1 MWPGHGALTHGE
13 LDCDGGTPYSGHV
26 HGKRKRPAG
35 LALEGAMDGS
45 AVLASWH
52 AAAHRHHARTSAPA
66 KGPNEFEPRCDM
78 QERENGAIGNVLNSW
93 HLAAQRYVTHLGH
106 LGPAKGPDE
115 LELSSCEMNT
125 ELSMGPR
132 SSGWGVGGVSN
143 LHEATDRTIKL
154 QQAAS
159 TGTEPAAEG
168 GHARCQQIMDVGRPS
183 QGMQHQGPHH
193 AFHEVSHI
201 QALTR
206 ARDAA
211 FPLIGLAPLFP
222 TAANNRSPQLLLT
235 FYPLCPTGA
244 CSFCS
249 LSPGRAGAG
258 PGCPPRIR
266 WHDAQHYDGS
276 QQRKLCLEVG
286 AAALGATGAVCAKLC
301 SWACGRL
308 CARCDALRCTCIP
321 YHAHTLCVHTLY
333 GGHGAAGR
341 EWRRLEPQGAATG
354 CILDGISPRR
364 E

>member
-1 MWPGHGALTHGE
+1 LEEHGEATFRSDRPDVPAFVPGPGSIIMWPGHGALTHGE

-201 QALTR
+201 QAL
-206 ARDAA
+206 
-211 FPLIGLAPLFP
+211 
-222 TAANNRSPQLLLT
+222 
-235 FYPLCPTGA
+235 
-244 CSFCS
+244 
-249 LSPGRAGAG
+249 
-258 PGCPPRIR
+258 
-266 WHDAQHYDGS
+266 
-276 QQRKLCLEVG
+276 
-286 AAALGATGAVCAKLC
+286 
-301 SWACGRL
+301 
-308 CARCDALRCTCIP
+308 
-321 YHAHTLCVHTLY
+321 
-333 GGHGAAGR
+333 
-341 EWRRLEPQGAATG
+341 
-354 CILDGISPRR
+354 
-364 E
+364 